1 MRWSLCC
8 RLAQKDPYIWF
19 GTCELTVKSGKYIHI
34 PPYPYQQVEHVL
46 TIYRGQNRILRE
58 NRQAKIIVLECPYF
72 LAYRW
77 NKFQGRK
84 YSTQTEET
92 EKKQDTE
99 LKSIV
104 QYFNDQLKLINRDR
118 TTPKISQDQIISS
131 KKKEYH
137 IQNTK

>member
-1 MRWSLCC
+1 M
-8 RLAQKDPYIWF
+8 
-19 GTCELTVKSGKYIHI
+19 
-34 PPYPYQQVEHVL
+34 
-46 TIYRGQNRILRE
+46 TIYRGQNTILRE

-84 YSTQTEET
+84 YSTEIEET